1 MQSIYAWKLLEST
14 PSSSDNFY
22 KAFEECVE
30 YENATEGFWNF
41 LWFCDNFFQ
50 DIAGMRR
57 LSDTYLRIESSDRWD
72 RFEDFLEKLF
82 NDTRDLI
89 LTTCIAIEKL
99 LRVEKDTPENN
110 DAFNF
115 LQGDIEIIYRQ
126 ARNRVCMEMNRLLDI
141 ESKNFLPK
149 K

>member
-1 MQSIYAWKLLEST
+1 MANMYAWKLLIST
-14 PSSSDNFY
+14 PSSTDNLY

-30 YENATEGFWNF
+30 HENAIEGFWNF

-50 DIAGMRR
+50 DIASMRW
-57 LSDTYLRIESSDRWD
+57 LWDAYLRIESSERWD
-72 RFEDFLEKLF
+72 KFEDFLEKLF

-99 LRVEKDTPENN
+99 LRIEKDTPENN
-110 DAFNF
+110 EAYNF
-115 LQGDIEIIYRQ
+115 LKEDIEIIYRQ

-141 ESKNFLPK
+141 ESNYFLPK